1 MSACRMVKTM
11 RFGNRFQLVLTI
23 VALLGF
29 NGPLCAIACSVGSDA
44 PSELTAP
51 MSAESHADCHGSG
64 SSDSDKSQD
73 ERSQHDCEL
82 LCDASA
88 APSSFETSPEPTS
101 ASLELA
107 VASSSVD
114 AAARDQVLG
123 VRPTRWEPP
132 DRRRILLLKSS
143 LQI

>member
-1 MSACRMVKTM
+1 M
-11 RFGNRFQLVLTI
+11 RFGNRFQVVLTI

-29 NGPLCAIACSVGSDA
+29 NGPICAIACSVDSSLDSSLGSDS
-44 PSELTAP
+44 PTELTAP
-51 MSAESHADCHGSG
+51 MSSESHADCHGSG

-73 ERSQHDCEL
+73 ESPQHDCEL
-82 LCDASA
+82 RCDASA

-107 VASSSVD
+107 VASCSVD
-114 AAARDQVLG
+114 AAARDRVFGVL
-123 VRPTRWEPP
+123 PTRWEPP